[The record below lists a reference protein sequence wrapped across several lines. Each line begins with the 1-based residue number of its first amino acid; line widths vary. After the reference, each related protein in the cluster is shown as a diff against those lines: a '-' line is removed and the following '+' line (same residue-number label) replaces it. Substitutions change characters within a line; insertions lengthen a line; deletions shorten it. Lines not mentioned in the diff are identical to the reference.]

1 MSNRSSLSKRN
12 QRGVWV
18 LLIILFIV
26 VISPRILQLTKN
38 ESSWTLTEHELEVS
52 MNSIDENV
60 KFQKKKYSTKFS
72 KSSKY
77 KVPPKSFDPNLYSLN
92 DWVKLGVSEKQA
104 NVILKFTKRG
114 IYSNEELKQIF
125 VLPEKLYELLK
136 DSTFYP
142 ERKVNFK
149 SGDDQKYIKPVFE
162 IVNINTASQTE
173 LEKLNGIGPFYAKKI
188 IEYRTQLGGFINKDQ
203 LLEIWKFDAEKFDK
217 IKNDIEISSSS
228 SIVKLNINTATAEE
242 LKAHP
247 YISWNVANSIVKMR
261 NKFQKYSNFEQ
272 LLESEL
278 IDKEL
283 LKKIQP
289 YLTL

>member
-1 MSNRSSLSKRN
+1 MNKSSSSLSKRN

-18 LLIILFIV
+18 LVIILCIV
-26 VISPRILQLTKN
+26 VISPRLLQLTQN
-38 ESSWTLTEHELEVS
+38 EPSWTLTEHELESS

-60 KFQKKKYSTKFS
+60 KFKKKKYSSKFS
-72 KSSKY
+72 KNFKY
-77 KVPPKSFDPNLYSLN
+77 KVPQNAFDPNLYSLN

-125 VLPEKLYELLK
+125 VLPEKLYELIK

-149 SGDDQKYIKPVFE
+149 SGDNQKYSKPEFQKVD
-162 IVNINTASQTE
+162 INTATQSE
-173 LEKLNGIGPFYAKKI
+173 LEQLNGIGPFYAKKI
-188 IEYRTQLGGFINKDQ
+188 IEYRSQLGGYLDKNQ
-203 LLEIWKFDAEKFDK
+203 LLEIWKFDAEKYDK
-217 IKNDIEISSSS
+217 IKDDIEISSST
-228 SIVKLNINTATAEE
+228 IVKLNINTATAEE
-242 LKAHP
+242 LKVHP

-278 IDKEL
+278 IDKDL